1 MRHSTIQFGK
11 NTVTKTAAPDLMRV
25 EVEKTRRAFEIGKNC
40 GLFRV
45 PEVLDYDEAKG
56 IAVFERLHE
65 IKSIFKAIAWG
76 KQYIALA
83 ENMGASLAIIHRE
96 LTLPDDMRVPLPV
109 EFVLSRNEVF
119 LHGDLTLDNVCVGSS
134 WPPIVILDWQFTT
147 GYGGRATFGTR
158 HFDIMWLIGNLIR
171 RPTPR
176 FLFSNPVRPVAK
188 AFMES
193 YYQEAGLSWDPD
205 EFAVYTRRSL
215 KLLMFRWKRH
225 VMSMS
230 KGKTRLLWPRS
241 ESIAQT
247 FIESLQT
254 EATTE

>member
-1 MRHSTIQFGK
+1 MRHSSLQFGE

-25 EVEKTRRAFEIGKNC
+25 EVEKTRRAYEIGKDC

-45 PEVLDYDEAKG
+45 PEVLDYDEDEG
-56 IAVFERLHE
+56 IAVFERLHKIE
-65 IKSIFKAIAWG
+65 SIYKVITWG
-76 KQYIALA
+76 KQYVALV
-83 ENMGASLAIIHRE
+83 EHLGASLAIIHRE
-96 LTLPDDMRVPLPV
+96 LTLPDDMCIPLPA
-109 EFVLSRNEVF
+109 EFALSHNEVF

-158 HFDIMWLIGNLIR
+158 YFDIMWLIGNLIR

-193 YYQEAGLSWDPD
+193 YYQEAGLSWASD
-205 EFAVYTRRSL
+205 EFAVYARRSL
-215 KLLMFRWKRH
+215 KLMMSRWKWH
-225 VMSMS
+225 VMNVS

-247 FIESLQT
+247 FIASLQT
-254 EATTE
+254 EAITE